1 VKPSEEDQSQIDEI
15 AKKPHHYN
23 LSGDEE
29 IFLWKFRYSFI
40 LKKEMLIKFLLA
52 TQWKSSI
59 QAAEALQIM
68 KRWNNVDHA
77 EAIPLLSGLF
87 CAND

>member
-1 VKPSEEDQSQIDEI
+1 
-15 AKKPHHYN
+15 
-23 LSGDEE
+23 
-29 IFLWKFRYSFI
+29 
-40 LKKEMLIKFLLA
+40 MLIKFLLA

-59 QAAEALQIM
+59 QAAEALKLM
-68 KRWNNVDHA
+68 KEWSNVDHA

>member
-23 LSGDEE
+23 LTGDEE
-29 IFLWKFRYSFI
+29 IFLFKFRYSFI
-40 LKKEMLIKFLLA
+40 AKKEMLIKFLLA
-52 TQWKSSI
+52 TQWKNKI
-59 QAAEALQIM
+59 QADEALKLM
-68 KRWNNVDHA
+68 KEWSNVDHA